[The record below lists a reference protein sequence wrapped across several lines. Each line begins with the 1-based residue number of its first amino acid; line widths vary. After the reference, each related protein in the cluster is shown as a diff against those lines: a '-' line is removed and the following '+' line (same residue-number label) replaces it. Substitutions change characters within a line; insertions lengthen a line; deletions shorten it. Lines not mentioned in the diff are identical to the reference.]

1 MKSRFLLLKEKCR
14 HVQNAEERKMTELHL
29 RYLTAALFLGIS
41 GAMDL
46 RHRTI
51 SAIWVSLAAAV
62 GICWD
67 AACILLAETDVF
79 HVLFSLMPG
88 AFLVLTAFAV
98 RGKLGYGDGICLMT
112 AGLFIGAESCF
123 YMLCG
128 ALLLSALAG
137 TLLVLSGRRR
147 LDSRLPFLPFCF
159 AAFMIVILV
168 QAGG

>member
-1 MKSRFLLLKEKCR
+1 
-14 HVQNAEERKMTELHL
+14 
-29 RYLTAALFLGIS
+29 
-41 GAMDL
+41 
-46 RHRTI
+46 
-51 SAIWVSLAAAV
+51 
-62 GICWD
+62 
-67 AACILLAETDVF
+67 
-79 HVLFSLMPG
+79 
-88 AFLVLTAFAV
+88 
-98 RGKLGYGDGICLMT
+98 MT

-159 AAFMIVILV
+159 AALMIVILV